1 MDKTI
6 VFKNGQTMSLSQ
18 GAINVLIQKIDE
30 GHRGLVTFRDKE
42 DDVVTVINIDE
53 IVCVG

>member
-1 MDKTI
+1 
-6 VFKNGQTMSLSQ
+6 MSLSQ